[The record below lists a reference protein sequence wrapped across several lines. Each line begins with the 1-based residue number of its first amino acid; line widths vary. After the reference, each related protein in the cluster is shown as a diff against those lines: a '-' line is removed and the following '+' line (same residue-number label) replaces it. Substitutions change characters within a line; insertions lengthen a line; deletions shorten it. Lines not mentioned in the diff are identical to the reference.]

1 MEEPETGSARVT
13 IVAGTVL
20 QMKLHHR
27 TFGEKSSRH
36 LVFLHGFLGCGED
49 WLPIAQHLEPGY
61 YSTLVDLPG
70 HGESTVPEQG
80 KYDMDDV
87 VEAVADILRDLREPV
102 LIGYSMGGRVALA
115 TAMKH
120 REFVGALVLESATP
134 GLQTESERL
143 KRIELDESRAEELLR
158 LGTRDF
164 VAKWYDGE
172 LFSSLQDNPEKLAT
186 LLALRSIG
194 DAEDLA
200 SALRNLSVGR
210 QESFWDRLDDLTIPV
225 LLIAG
230 ELDTKFVTTN
240 NMMAEGL
247 HNVESAV
254 IADAGHNTHFEQPES
269 FLRSLVDFFED
280 LGEGTA

>member
-1 MEEPETGSARVT
+1 
-13 IVAGTVL
+13 VAGVIV

-27 TFGEKSSRH
+27 AFGEKSSRH

-70 HGESTVPEQG
+70 HGESEVPERG
-80 KYDMDDV
+80 DYSVDDV
-87 VEAVADILRDLREPV
+87 VEAVAGIISDLRQPV

-115 TAMKH
+115 TAVRYQKNL
-120 REFVGALVLESATP
+120 GGLVLEGAAP
-134 GLQTESERL
+134 GLQTENE
-143 KRIELDESRAEELLR
+143 RIERVELDDSRAEELLR
-158 LGTRDF
+158 MGTREF
-164 VAKWYDGE
+164 VSKWYQAE

-194 DAEDLA
+194 DAENLA
-200 SALRNLSVGR
+200 STLRNLSVGR
-210 QESFWDRLDDLTIPV
+210 QESLWDSLDDLTLPV

-230 ELDTKFVTTN
+230 ELDSKFVATN
-240 NMMAEGL
+240 NMMAERMR
-247 HNVESAV
+247 NVEAAV

-269 FLRSLVDFFED
+269 YLRCLVDYLEE